1 MEQAIAG
8 AVGAGWK
15 LRGPAGPDEASKHET
30 WRGQKYRTGSGRWA
44 NNGGTRAWWYNVY
57 YPLKRKA
64 SESEGDR
71 VRLQQ
76 WLQDNPMPEKSTKD
90 DSSSKGTGDVPEK
103 STKDDSNNYGK
114 SGAAASGAYGGAAAS
129 GAYGG
134 AAPSG
139 AYGGAAASSA
149 YGGASSSGA
158 YGGAAPSGA
167 YGGAASSG
175 AYLT

>member
-15 LRGPAGPDEASKHET
+15 LRGPAGPDEANKHET
-30 WRGQKYRTGSGRWA
+30 WRGQKYRPGSGRWA
-44 NNGGTRAWWYNVY
+44 SNGGARAWWYNTY

-114 SGAAASGAYGGAAAS
+114 SGAAASGAYGGAA
-129 GAYGG
+129 
-134 AAPSG
+134 
-139 AYGGAAASSA
+139 
-149 YGGASSSGA
+149 
-158 YGGAAPSGA
+158 
-167 YGGAASSG
+167 SSG